1 MRRTC
6 AWYDRESQLGAAV
19 CYITWLYVVGAI
31 HTYVSMG
38 FPAYV
43 FGSFICDS
51 LKNRSISHVPS
62 THWLNADF

>member
-31 HTYVSMG
+31 RMYLWGFLHTYLAALSVI
-38 FPAYV
+38 P
-43 FGSFICDS
+43 
-51 LKNRSISHVPS
+51 LKTKAFLTFHPH
-62 THWLNADF
+62 TG